1 MKTLTGTKHFIHFI
15 QLFSFFEI
23 QSERNRNETKKLEK
37 SLTFNEMQCAEK
49 QKVAAR
55 TGLPS
60 HKYCNSILKA
70 NQMKLS
76 VSLPFSAMKKA
87 YTY

>member
-1 MKTLTGTKHFIHFI
+1 
-15 QLFSFFEI
+15 
-23 QSERNRNETKKLEK
+23 
-37 SLTFNEMQCAEK
+37 MQCAEK

-70 NQMKLS
+70 NQVKLS
-76 VSLPFSAMKKA
+76 ISLPFSAMKKA
-87 YTY
+87 YTYQAEESKSNVQLLGKKYATSR